1 MLGRITQYLRKN
13 GGITSSVKNFK
24 YSVKRYGL
32 KPVLMRTIAT
42 EEERKVFTYD
52 NWIEEIE
59 TKYNKADVTKEILGF
74 KHTPKISILI
84 PVYNVPEKYLRA
96 CIDSIVEQY
105 YTNWELCLADDCSTQ
120 PHVKKVLQQYE
131 SKDTRIK
138 VVYRQENGHI
148 SKATNS
154 ALEIA
159 TGEFIGFVDNDDVLK
174 PEALFEVV
182 KRINEKPNVDMIYS
196 DEDKLVEDTNQRVD
210 PFFKPDWSPDTFMS
224 QMYTCHFAV
233 YRASIVRE
241 IGGIRAGYE
250 GAQDYDF
257 VLRFSEKTQN
267 IEHISKILYH
277 WRIIPTST
285 ASGSGAKNYAFE
297 AAVNAKKDAIQRR
310 NLDADL
316 IEDEQLG
323 ITSIQYRLTSEDLI
337 SIIIPTKNHGDDVK
351 LCIESIYQKST
362 WRNFEIILVDN
373 GSDDEASLA
382 IFKDLQAKYGITI
395 LEMPIPFNYSKL
407 NNAAVKQA
415 KGNLIMLLNNDTEII
430 TPNWL
435 EIMGGHAKQPHTGAV
450 GAKLLYSD
458 DTVQHAGVLGQ
469 LEGVAGH
476 AFHNFH
482 RNDYGYFTR
491 AHIVNNYAAVTAACL
506 MVEKKKFEQVN
517 GLNEEHLTIAFND
530 VDFCFKLYAEGYYNV
545 MRPDALL
552 YHYESKSRGAEDTV
566 EKQARFAK
574 EIEYMRSNWAHIS
587 DNDPFYNENLNRR
600 HLNFRYNE
608 PEKSE

>member
-24 YSVKRYGL
+24 YSVKRYGV

-52 NWIEEIE
+52 NWIEQQE
-59 TKYNKADVTKEILGF
+59 TKYVIDVVKNEINAF
-74 KHTPKISILI
+74 KLSPKISILI

-96 CIDSIVEQY
+96 CIDSIIKQY

-120 PHVKKVLQQYE
+120 PHVKKVLQEYE
-131 SKDTRIK
+131 AKDTRIK
-138 VVYRQENGHI
+138 VVYRKENGHI

-241 IGGIRAGYE
+241 IGGIRTGYE

-257 VLRFSEKTQN
+257 VLRFSEKTQK

-285 ASGSGAKNYAFE
+285 ASGLGAKNYAFE

-323 ITSIQYRLTSEDLI
+323 ITSIQYRLTPDDLI

-458 DTVQHAGVLGQ
+458 DMVQHAGVLGQ

-476 AFHNFH
+476 AFHNFK
-482 RNDYGYFTR
+482 RNDYGYFMR

-506 MVEKKKFEQVN
+506 MVEKKKFEQVH
-517 GLNEEHLTIAFND
+517 GLNEDHLTIAFND
-530 VDFCFKLYAEGYYNV
+530 VDFCFKLHAAGYYNV

-574 EIEYMRSNWAHIS
+574 EIEYMRENWGYIS
-587 DNDPFYNENLNRR
+587 DNDPFYNYNLNRE
-600 HLNFRYNE
+600 HLNFTFNE

>member
-13 GGITSSVKNFK
+13 DGVANSVKNFK
-24 YSVKRYGL
+24 YSIKRYGL

-42 EEERKVFTYD
+42 EEARQVFTYD
-52 NWIEEIE
+52 NWITEIE
-59 TKYNKADVTKEILGF
+59 TKYNRTDVANEISSF
-74 KHTPKISILI
+74 NYMPKISILI

-131 SKDTRIK
+131 MKDERIK
-138 VVYRQENGHI
+138 VVFRKENGHI

-159 TGEFIGFVDNDDVLK
+159 TGEFIGFVDNDDILK

-182 KRINEKPNVDMIYS
+182 KRINEKPTVDMIYS
-196 DEDKLVEDTNQRVD
+196 DEDKLVEDTKQRVD

-233 YRASIVRE
+233 YRALLVQE

-257 VLRFSEKTQN
+257 VLRFTEKTQN

-297 AAVNAKKDAIQRR
+297 AAVRAKEDAIKRR
-310 NLDADL
+310 KLNAYLV
-316 IEDEQLG
+316 EDEQLG
-323 ITSIQYRLTSEDLI
+323 ITSIQYNLTPDDLI
-337 SIIIPTKNHGDDVK
+337 SIVIPTKNHGEDVK
-351 LCIESIYQKST
+351 TCIESVYQKST
-362 WRNFEIILVDN
+362 WKNFEIILVDN

-382 IFKDLQAKYGITI
+382 IFKELQIKYGITI
-395 LEMPIPFNYSKL
+395 LDMPIPFNYSKL
-407 NNAAVKQA
+407 NNAAVAKA

-435 EIMGGHAKQPHTGAV
+435 EIMAGQAKQPHTGAV

-469 LEGVAGH
+469 LDGVAGH

-506 MVEKKKFEQVN
+506 MVEKQKFEQVN

-530 VDFCFKLYAEGYYNV
+530 VDFCFKLHAAGYYNV

-552 YHYESKSRGAEDTV
+552 YHYESKSRGAEDTI

-574 EIEYMRSNWAHIS
+574 EIEYMRTNWAHVS